1 MSRVTE
7 GFSVTQ
13 QPNSGQ
19 GRLAVA
25 VSRSHQRDTHS
36 RWDSPARVIG
46 TSQSPLPAPHTT
58 HTKQTNVR
66 TLSGSRN
73 RDTCDRTPTV
83 TLLGYPT
90 TCAAVSCS
98 TCRYL
103 RYAEVTFDIFVLL
116 SIYSCSFRYTHV
128 TFDILMLLSTYLRY
142 FRYNYV
148 TFDIL
153 MLLSIHV
160 CYFRYTCYF
169 RYIRV
174 TFDIL
179 MLRSIYLYY
188 FRYTYIKI

>member
-116 SIYSCSFRYTHV
+116 SIYSCSFRYT
-128 TFDILMLLSTYLRY
+128 
-142 FRYNYV
+142 YV

-153 MLLSIHV
+153 TLLSIQL
-160 CYFRYTCYF
+160 CYFRYTH
-169 RYIRV
+169 V
-174 TFDIL
+174 TFDTR
-179 MLRSIYLYY
+179 MLLSIYLLLSIYSCY
-188 FRYTYIKI
+188 FRYTYVTFNLLILLSIYLHKNLIISV